1 MGRVEEV
8 VHDRVPVEHDL
19 VHPAGDLRSLAL
31 DHGGGGLQDVDGR
44 RAKRWSHLL
53 LTFVLLFFRS
63 VKSKLDQLLFICVF
77 VSSTV
82 VTMKTL
88 IGRALFLWTMRGG
101 S

>member
-1 MGRVEEV
+1 VGRVEEV

-53 LTFVLLFFRS
+53 
-63 VKSKLDQLLFICVF
+63 
-77 VSSTV
+77 
-82 VTMKTL
+82 
-88 IGRALFLWTMRGG
+88 
-101 S
+101 